1 MATIQRRVNI
11 HFFIL
16 LYGWSGMV
24 EERLQK
30 IVLISEENTRFLP
43 EPLFHQFFQHSL
55 IQDQNVKIE
64 DNPHLMLLQYV
75 FPNHCE
81 NIVSD
86 STNKSTLKKCSKG
99 KNYAFGDDLPSGCQG
114 ARTTLH
120 GSSSAPAPSSFFIS
134 DDIFKYFR
142 CVSNSAV
149 KHAWSLWA
157 WFQTECLLDH
167 LDVQLK
173 FAGALFIFPDFDW
186 GSPTHINTAINR
198 VFTW

>member
-1 MATIQRRVNI
+1 MVKVSRGKTATSCPDHSLIQFNCNSLVTIQRRVNI

-16 LYGWSGMV
+16 LYGWSGTV

-55 IQDQNVKIE
+55 VQDQNVKI
-64 DNPHLMLLQYV
+64 DDKPHLMLLQYV

-134 DDIFKYFR
+134 DDIFQYFR

-149 KHAWSLWA
+149 KHAWSL
-157 WFQTECLLDH
+157 
-167 LDVQLK
+167 
-173 FAGALFIFPDFDW
+173 
-186 GSPTHINTAINR
+186 
-198 VFTW
+198 